1 MKVVCSGAEEL
12 VVVGGSLGRNFN
24 NGRQAF
30 TSLNVSF
37 GIFSFLKILLIKGF

>member
-12 VVVGGSLGRNFN
+12 VGGSLGRNFN